1 MKKNAL
7 IAFLAFLFAPLFS
20 HGQGL
25 GSVVGRVTDPAGA
38 AVAGAQVTATQEG
51 TGFSRSAMSDPEGLY
66 VIPSL
71 QPAIYNLTVEA
82 KGFSTSKESGVTL
95 LADQTLTVNVSVKLG
110 VTTEVVTVTGNAL
123 QVDTATSTLKQV
135 IEQQRISELPLNGR
149 NAAQLTLLV
158 AGAVNSPNGGA
169 DQGAT
174 KTFPGAVTYS
184 ANGARQD
191 TISYQLDG
199 GNYVDEYTNVN
210 QPFPFP
216 DALQEFSVQTSN
228 YSAEY
233 GENAGGVVN
242 VITKSGT
249 NSFHGDAFE
258 FVRNPAFNAQNFFAT
273 PTTPD
278 RVKRNQYGGTLGGPI
293 IHDKTY
299 FFAGYQR
306 TAFRNLVLGS
316 SRVVGQ
322 TDISNFLSP
331 KTAACPTCGAP
342 TLAATGPAGALDPG
356 VATLLGIDPT
366 TGTYLGSSA
375 KFSLAGP
382 IPAGSNPTAPFSK
395 PDIENFDSGM
405 GRIDHSIGKNDRITA
420 RYEYDRFTKAP
431 VFNPVLLVAYTD
443 ATFSIVAQNA
453 LIHEAHI
460 FSPRLI
466 NDFRMSFSREVSTRG
481 PSPNAVNLTAFQTA
495 PLPFEPKPSAIQGIG
510 VQGGFNFGDN
520 PTGLFIRNNFTY
532 ADDVS
537 WERGKH
543 DIHFG
548 GMMEWS
554 QVDLKNQ
561 FNQPGIVNF
570 CTQDTYHIQG
580 FPNGQPAALPTY
592 DNFLAGTMCDGGP
605 AGNGYAFQQGAG
617 EFKANRDK
625 FSGLYVQDNYHVS
638 RRLTLNLGLRY
649 EPALPWSDNGNRWA
663 QVNLVAMA
671 ADQVSRVYPNA
682 PPGIFFSGQNGIP
695 GDPGMPKN
703 ALNSN
708 LKGFAP
714 RMGFAYDLFGDGRTS
729 LRGGAGI
736 FYDSRAMGML
746 SNRYVDEWPF
756 SPQFILSTA
765 GNSAPTPGST
775 AGSFSDPLCTQAA
788 TQAALNCSGA
798 QATSYPTFPSPFPA
812 PTNFAYNPPFNQIA
826 VTYDPS
832 GNYHV
837 PTTYEW
843 NLTVE
848 RQLPSNILFR
858 VAYVGSRSL
867 HILETQYYNAGVPC
881 SDPGSNV
888 TSCNGKA
895 NIGVANLTVC
905 EATGGTFSTCVA
917 NTSTAKF
924 KANTFSTTVQA
935 DINDINSSYHSLQ
948 TSVEK
953 RMSHGFT
960 ILANYTYSKSLDDLP
975 FGEGVSGFD
984 TGYSALPLNNPN
996 RHQFDYGPSSFD
1008 HTHVFAGSYVW
1019 QSPSLRSSGSL
1030 IHHLFGDYE
1039 LGGIISAAS
1048 GRPITVLQG
1057 TELSGTGIGNDRGTY
1072 CTGNGV
1078 STDIC
1083 TANVSPYSQNT
1094 CGTTVNCVS
1103 WLNLA
1108 AFEPTKVPCPPGA
1121 PAPCAAGK
1129 TENNPAVFGT
1139 FGNIGKNVFRLPRTA
1154 NWDVQVAKNIAIS
1167 ERWRLQ
1173 IRAEYFNVLNHPT
1186 FAPESISTGAV
1197 NGTDQISSFDKLSSS
1212 SFGTFRAGQA
1222 GDPRVAQLAAK
1233 IFF

>member
-1 MKKNAL
+1 MAGANASGSPRKGKTEMKKNV
-7 IAFLAFLFAPLFS
+7 LAVLFTLLFVPLLS
-20 HGQGL
+20 RAQGL
-25 GSVVGRVTDPAGA
+25 GSITGRVTDPAGA
-38 AVAGAQVTATQEG
+38 SVAEAQVRATQEG
-51 TGFSRSAMSDPEGLY
+51 TGFSRTATTDTEGLY

-71 QPAIYNLTVEA
+71 QPANYTLTVEA
-82 KGFSTSKESGVTL
+82 KGFSTSKESAITL
-95 LADQTLTVNVSVKLG
+95 LADQTLTVNVGLKLG
-110 VTTEVVTVTGNAL
+110 MTTEVVTVTSSAL
-123 QVDTATSTLKQV
+123 QVDIATSTLKQV
-135 IEQQRISELPLNGR
+135 IEQERISELPLNGR

-258 FVRNPAFNAQNFFAT
+258 FVRNPVFNAQNYFAT

-278 RVKRNQYGGTLGGPI
+278 RIKRNQYGGTLGGPI
-293 IHDKTY
+293 IHDKT
-299 FFAGYQR
+299 FFFVGYQR

-316 SRVVGQ
+316 SHVVGQ
-322 TDISNFLSP
+322 TDITNFL
-331 KTAACPTCGAP
+331 TAGKK
-342 TLAATGPAGALDPG
+342 LDPG

-366 TGTYLGSSA
+366 TGAYLGSSA
-375 KFSLAGP
+375 KFSLAGA
-382 IPAGSNPTAPFSK
+382 IPAGANPTVPFSK
-395 PDIENFDSGM
+395 PDVENFDSGI
-405 GRIDHSIGKNDRITA
+405 GRIDHSIGKRDKITG

-431 VFNPVLLVAYTD
+431 VFNPLELVAYTD

-453 LIHEAHI
+453 LLHETHI
-460 FSPRLI
+460 FSPSLI
-466 NDFRMSFSREVSTRG
+466 NDFRASFSREVSTRG
-481 PSPNAVNLTAFQTA
+481 PASNAANLTAFETV

-510 VQGGFNFGDN
+510 VQNGFSFGDN
-520 PTGLFIRNNFTY
+520 PTGIFTRNNFTY

-537 WERGKH
+537 WEKGRH
-543 DIHFG
+543 DLHFG
-548 GMMEWS
+548 AMIEWS
-554 QVDLKNQ
+554 QVDLNNQ

-570 CTQDTYHIQG
+570 CTQDTYL
-580 FPNGQPAALPTY
+580 GQAAGLPTY
-592 DNFLAGTMCDGGP
+592 QNFLSGAMCDGGP

-625 FSGLYVQDNYHVS
+625 FPGLYAQDNFHVNK
-638 RRLTLNLGLRY
+638 RLTLNLGIRY
-649 EPALPWSDNGNRWA
+649 EPAFPWSDTGNRWA

-671 ADQVSRVYPNA
+671 ANITSKVYPNA
-682 PPGIFFSGQNGIP
+682 PPGIFFSPQHGIS
-695 GDPGMPKN
+695 DPGMPKN
-703 ALNSN
+703 ALNSSLN
-708 LKGFAP
+708 GFAP
-714 RMGFAYDLFGDGRTS
+714 RLGFAYDLFGDGKTS
-729 LRGGAGI
+729 LRGGFGI

-765 GNSAPTPGST
+765 GNSSPTPGST
-775 AGSFSDPLCTQAA
+775 AGSFSDPLCTLPA

-812 PTNFAYNPPFNQIA
+812 PTNFAYKPPFNQIA

-832 GNYHV
+832 GVYHV

-843 NLTVE
+843 NLTIE
-848 RQLPSNILFR
+848 RQLPAGVLVR
-858 VAYVGSRSL
+858 AAYVGSRSL
-867 HILETQYYNAGVPC
+867 HILETQYYNAGVSC
-881 SDPGSNV
+881 TDSTSFV
-888 TSCNGKA
+888 TCNGKS
-895 NIGVANLTVC
+895 NVGQANLTVC
-905 EATGGTFSTCVA
+905 EATGGTVASCHGNA
-917 NTSTAKF
+917 NTSGALF
-924 KANTFSTTVQA
+924 KPNTFSTTVQA
-935 DINDINSSYHSLQ
+935 DINDITANYHALQ

-953 RMSHGFT
+953 RMSHGLT
-960 ILANYTYSKSLDDLP
+960 ILANYTFSKSLDDLP

-1008 HTHVFAGSYVW
+1008 HTHVFTGSYVW
-1019 QSPSLRSSGSL
+1019 QSPSLRNSGRL
-1030 IHHLFGDYE
+1030 IHHLLGDYE
-1039 LGGIISAAS
+1039 FGGIITTAS
-1048 GRPITVLQG
+1048 GRPVTVLQG
-1057 TELSGTGIGNDRGTY
+1057 TELSGTGIGNDRGTFI
-1072 CTGNGV
+1072 NGV
-1078 STDIC
+1078 S
-1083 TANVSPYSQNT
+1083 PYGAAS

-1103 WLNLA
+1103 WLNPG
-1108 AFEPTKVPCPPGA
+1108 AFQPTKVG
-1121 PAPCAAGK
+1121 GV
-1129 TENNPAVFGT
+1129 NNALIFGT
-1139 FGNIGKNVFRLPRTA
+1139 FGNIGKNVLRLPHTA
-1154 NWDVQVAKNIAIS
+1154 DWDVQLAKNFFIS
-1167 ERWRLQ
+1167 ERLRLQ
-1173 IRAEYFNVLNHPT
+1173 LRAEYFNVLNHPN
-1186 FAPESISTGAV
+1186 FAPESTSTGTV
-1197 NGTDQISSFDKLSSS
+1197 NGTDQISSFDKLSSN

-1222 GDPRVAQLAAK
+1222 GDPRIAQLAAK

>member
-1 MKKNAL
+1 VGTAEANVPGSPPKGKTEMKKNVL
-7 IAFLAFLFAPLFS
+7 MVLFVLLFVPLFS
-20 HGQGL
+20 RAQGL
-25 GSVVGRVTDPAGA
+25 GSITGRVSDPAGA
-38 AVAGAQVTATQEG
+38 SVAGAQVTATHEG
-51 TGFSRSAMSDPEGLY
+51 TGFSRTATTDAEGLY

-71 QPAIYNLTVEA
+71 QPAMYTLTVEA
-82 KGFSTSKESGVTL
+82 KGFSTLKESAITL
-95 LADQTLTVNVSVKLG
+95 LADQTLTVNVGVKLG
-110 VTTEVVTVTGNAL
+110 MTTEVITVTSGAL

-135 IEQQRISELPLNGR
+135 IEQERISELPLNGR

-249 NSFHGDAFE
+249 NNFHGDAFE
-258 FVRNPAFNAQNFFAT
+258 FVRNPVFNAQNYFAT

-278 RVKRNQYGGTLGGPI
+278 RIKRNQYGGTLGGPI
-293 IHDKTY
+293 IHDKT
-299 FFAGYQR
+299 FFFLGYQR

-316 SRVVGQ
+316 SHVVGQ
-322 TDISNFLSP
+322 TDITNFL
-331 KTAACPTCGAP
+331 AAGKK
-342 TLAATGPAGALDPG
+342 LDPG
-356 VATLLGIDPT
+356 VATMLGIDPT
-366 TGTYLGSSA
+366 SGAYLGSSA
-375 KFSLAGP
+375 KFSLAGA
-382 IPAGSNPTAPFSK
+382 IPTGANPTVPFSK
-395 PDIENFDSGM
+395 PDIENFDSGI
-405 GRIDHSIGKNDRITA
+405 GRIDHSIGKRDKITG

-431 VFNPVLLVAYTD
+431 VFNPLELVAYTD

-453 LIHEAHI
+453 LLHETHI
-460 FSPRLI
+460 FSPTLI
-466 NDFRMSFSREVSTRG
+466 NDFRVSYSREVSTRG
-481 PSPNAVNLTAFQTA
+481 PASNAVNLSAFETV
-495 PLPFEPKPSAIQGIG
+495 PLPFQPKPSAIQGIG
-510 VQGGFNFGDN
+510 VQNGFSFGDN
-520 PTGLFIRNNFTY
+520 PTGIFTRNNFTY

-537 WERGKH
+537 WEKGKH
-543 DIHFG
+543 DFHFG
-548 GMMEWS
+548 AMIEWS
-554 QVDLKNQ
+554 QVDLNNQ

-570 CTQDTYHIQG
+570 CTQDTYL
-580 FPNGQPAALPTY
+580 GQAAGLPTY
-592 DNFLAGTMCDGGP
+592 QNFLSGAMCDGGP

-625 FSGLYVQDNYHVS
+625 FPGLYAQDNFHFNK
-638 RRLTLNLGLRY
+638 RLTLNLGVRY
-649 EPALPWSDNGNRWA
+649 EPAFPWSDTGNRWA

-671 ADQVSRVYPNA
+671 ADITSKVYPNA
-682 PPGIFFSGQNGIP
+682 PPGVFFSPQHGIS
-695 GDPGMPKN
+695 DPGMPKN
-703 ALNSN
+703 ALNSSF
-708 LKGFAP
+708 KGFAP
-714 RMGFAYDLFGDGRTS
+714 RIGFAYDLFGDGKTS
-729 LRGGAGI
+729 LRGGFGI

-765 GNSAPTPGST
+765 GNSSPTPGST
-775 AGSFSDPLCTQAA
+775 AGSFSDPLCTLPA
-788 TQAALNCSGA
+788 TQATLNCSGA
-798 QATSYPTFPSPFPA
+798 QATAYPTFPSPSPA
-812 PTNFAYNPPFNQIA
+812 PTNFSYNPPFNQIA

-832 GNYHV
+832 GVYHV

-848 RQLPSNILFR
+848 RQLPAGVLVR
-858 VAYVGSRSL
+858 AAYVGSRTL

-881 SDPGSNV
+881 ADAASFVP
-888 TSCNGKA
+888 CNGKA
-895 NIGVANLTVC
+895 NVGQANLTVC
-905 EATGGTFSTCVA
+905 EATGGTVA
-917 NTSTAKF
+917 SCHGNANASGALF
-924 KANTFSTTVQA
+924 KPNTFSTTVQA
-935 DINDINSSYHSLQ
+935 DITDVNASYHALQ
-948 TSVEK
+948 MSAEK

-1008 HTHVFAGSYVW
+1008 HAHVFTGSYVW
-1019 QSPSLRSSGSL
+1019 QSPSLRGSGSL
-1030 IHHLFGDYE
+1030 IHHLLGDYE

-1048 GRPITVLQG
+1048 GRPITILQG
-1057 TELSGTGIGNDRGTY
+1057 TELSGTGIGNDRGTVISGASLY
-1072 CTGNGV
+1072 S
-1078 STDIC
+1078 ST
-1083 TANVSPYSQNT
+1083 A
-1094 CGTTVNCVS
+1094 CGTTVGCVS
-1103 WLNLA
+1103 WLNPA
-1108 AFEPTKVPCPPGA
+1108 ALQPSKVTTGCTPPA
-1121 PAPCAAGK
+1121 TSC
-1129 TENNPAVFGT
+1129 NNPAIFGT
-1139 FGNIGKNVFRLPRTA
+1139 FGNIGKNVLRLPHTA
-1154 NWDVQVAKNIAIS
+1154 NWDVQLAKNFFIS
-1167 ERWRLQ
+1167 ERMKLQ
-1173 IRAEYFNVLNHPT
+1173 LRAEYFNVLNHPN
-1186 FAPESISTGAV
+1186 FAPESISTGTV
-1197 NGTDQISSFDKLSSS
+1197 NSTDQISSFDKLSSN

-1222 GDPRVAQLAAK
+1222 GDPRIAQLAVK

>member
-1 MKKNAL
+1 MKKNVLITLLAL
-7 IAFLAFLFAPLFS
+7 LFAPLFS

-25 GSVVGRVTDPAGA
+25 GSIVGRVTDPAGA

-51 TGFSRSAMSDPEGLY
+51 TGFSRSATTDTEGLY

-258 FVRNPAFNAQNFFAT
+258 FVRNPALNAQNFFAT
-273 PTTPD
+273 PSTPD
-278 RVKRNQYGGTLGGPI
+278 QIKRNQYGGTIGGPV
-293 IHDKTY
+293 IHDKT
-299 FFAGYQR
+299 FFFGGYQR
-306 TAFRNLVLGS
+306 TAFRNLLLGGS
-316 SRVVGQ
+316 SVVGQ
-322 TDISNFLSP
+322 TDITNFL
-331 KTAACPTCGAP
+331 
-342 TLAATGPAGALDPG
+342 ATGGPGGTPGKIDPA
-356 VATLLGIDPT
+356 VANMLGINPT
-366 TGTYLGSSA
+366 TGAYLGASA

-382 IPAGSNPTAPFSK
+382 ILTGSNPTVPFSK
-395 PDIENFDSGM
+395 PDTENFDSGI
-405 GRIDHSIGKNDRITA
+405 GRLDHSIRKDDKLTL
-420 RYEYDRFTKAP
+420 RYEFDRFTKAP
-431 VFNPVLLVAYTD
+431 VFNPLLLAAYTD
-443 ATFSIVAQNA
+443 ATFSIIAQNA
-453 LIHEAHI
+453 LIHETHI
-460 FSPRLI
+460 FSPRFI
-466 NDFRMSFSREVSTRG
+466 NDFRMSYSREVSNRG
-481 PSPNAVNLTAFQTA
+481 PAPNAVDVRAFGVA
-495 PLPFEPKPSAIQGIG
+495 LPFEPKPSAIQGIG
-510 VQGGFNFGDN
+510 VQNGFTFGDN

-532 ADDVS
+532 ADDLS
-537 WERGKH
+537 WEKGKH
-543 DIHFG
+543 DFHFG
-548 GMMEWS
+548 GMIEWS
-554 QVDLKNQ
+554 QVDLVNQ
-561 FNQPGIVNF
+561 FNQPGIFNF
-570 CTQDTYHIQG
+570 CTQDTYL
-580 FPNGQPAALPTY
+580 GQPTGLRTY
-592 DNFLAGTMCDGGP
+592 TNFLGGIICDGNRT
-605 AGNGYAFQQGAG
+605 GNGYAFQQGAG

-625 FSGLYVQDNYHVS
+625 FSGLYIQDNFRVS

-671 ADQVSRVYPNA
+671 ANQISTVYPNA

-695 GDPGMPKN
+695 SDPGMPKN

-714 RMGFAYDLFGDGRTS
+714 RVGFAYDLFGDGRTS

-812 PTNFAYNPPFNQIA
+812 PTNFPYSPPFNQIA

-832 GNYHV
+832 GVYHV
-837 PTTYEW
+837 PTVFEW

-848 RQLPSNILFR
+848 RQLPAGFLVR
-858 VAYVGSRSL
+858 AAYVGSRSL

-881 SDPGSNV
+881 NDPSSAV
-888 TSCNGKA
+888 ACNGKA
-895 NIGVANLTVC
+895 NVGQANLTVC
-905 EATGGTFSTCVA
+905 EATGGTVA
-917 NTSTAKF
+917 SCHGNPNTSGALF
-924 KANTFSTTVQA
+924 KPNTFSTTVQA
-935 DINDINSSYHSLQ
+935 DINDINASYHSLQ

-953 RMSHGFT
+953 RMSHGLT

-1008 HTHVFAGSYVW
+1008 HTHVFTGSYVW
-1019 QSPSLRSSGSL
+1019 QSPSLKSSGSL

-1039 LGGIISAAS
+1039 LGGIVSAAS

-1057 TELSGTGIGNDRGTY
+1057 TEISGTGIGNDRGTLVA
-1072 CTGNGV
+1072 G
-1078 STDIC
+1078 I
-1083 TANVSPYSQNT
+1083 SPYSSNT
-1094 CGTTVNCVS
+1094 CGTTIHCVS
-1103 WLNLA
+1103 WLNRG
-1108 AFEPTKVPCPPGA
+1108 AFQPTTITTGCTPPA
-1121 PAPCAAGK
+1121 TSC
-1129 TENNPAVFGT
+1129 NNPAIFGT
-1139 FGNIGKNVFRLPRTA
+1139 FGNIGKNVLRLPRTA
-1154 NWDVQVAKNIAIS
+1154 NWDVQIAKNISIS
-1167 ERWRLQ
+1167 ERWRVQL
-1173 IRAEYFNVLNHPT
+1173 RAEYFNVLNHPT

-1197 NGTDQISSFDKLSSS
+1197 NGTDQITSFDKLNSS

-1222 GDPRVAQLAAK
+1222 GDPRIAQLAVK
-1233 IFF
+1233 VFF

>member
-1 MKKNAL
+1 MKKNVLITLLAL
-7 IAFLAFLFAPLFS
+7 LFAPLFS

-25 GSVVGRVTDPAGA
+25 GSIVGRVTDPAGA

-51 TGFSRSAMSDPEGLY
+51 TGFSRSATTDTEGLY

-258 FVRNPAFNAQNFFAT
+258 FVRNPALNAQNFFAT

-278 RVKRNQYGGTLGGPI
+278 QIKRNQYGGTIGGPV
-293 IHDKTY
+293 IHDKT
-299 FFAGYQR
+299 FFFGGYQR
-306 TAFRNLVLGS
+306 TAFRNLLLGGS
-316 SRVVGQ
+316 SVVGQ
-322 TDISNFLSP
+322 TDITNFL
-331 KTAACPTCGAP
+331 
-342 TLAATGPAGALDPG
+342 ATGGPGGTPGKIDPA
-356 VATLLGIDPT
+356 VANMLGINPT
-366 TGTYLGSSA
+366 TGAYLGASA

-382 IPAGSNPTAPFSK
+382 ILTGSNPTVPFSK
-395 PDIENFDSGM
+395 PDTENFDSGI
-405 GRIDHSIGKNDRITA
+405 GRLDHSIRKDDKLTL
-420 RYEYDRFTKAP
+420 RYEFDRFTKAP
-431 VFNPVLLVAYTD
+431 VFNPLLLAAYTD
-443 ATFSIVAQNA
+443 ATFSIIAQNA
-453 LIHEAHI
+453 LIHETHI
-460 FSPRLI
+460 FSPRFI
-466 NDFRMSFSREVSTRG
+466 NDFRMSYSREVSNRG
-481 PSPNAVNLTAFQTA
+481 PAPNAVDVRAFGVA
-495 PLPFEPKPSAIQGIG
+495 LPFEPKPSAIQGIG
-510 VQGGFNFGDN
+510 VQNGFTFGDN

-532 ADDVS
+532 ADDLS
-537 WERGKH
+537 WEKGKH
-543 DIHFG
+543 DFHFG
-548 GMMEWS
+548 GMIEWS
-554 QVDLKNQ
+554 QVDLVNQ
-561 FNQPGIVNF
+561 FNQPGIFNF
-570 CTQDTYHIQG
+570 CTQDTYL
-580 FPNGQPAALPTY
+580 GQPTGLRTY
-592 DNFLAGTMCDGGP
+592 TNFLGGIICDGNRT
-605 AGNGYAFQQGAG
+605 GNGYAFQQGAG

-625 FSGLYVQDNYHVS
+625 FSGLYIQDNFRVS

-671 ADQVSRVYPNA
+671 ANQVSRVYPNA

-695 GDPGMPKN
+695 SDPGMPKN

-714 RMGFAYDLFGDGRTS
+714 RVGFAYDLFGDGRTS

-812 PTNFAYNPPFNQIA
+812 PTNFPYSPPFNQIA

-832 GNYHV
+832 GVYHV
-837 PTTYEW
+837 PTVFEW

-848 RQLPSNILFR
+848 RQLPAGFLVR
-858 VAYVGSRSL
+858 AAYVGSRSL

-881 SDPGSNV
+881 NDPSSAV
-888 TSCNGKA
+888 ACNGKA
-895 NIGVANLTVC
+895 NVGQANLTVC
-905 EATGGTFSTCVA
+905 EATGGTVA
-917 NTSTAKF
+917 SCHGNPNTSGALF
-924 KANTFSTTVQA
+924 KPNTFSTTVQA
-935 DINDINSSYHSLQ
+935 DINDINASYHSLQ

-953 RMSHGFT
+953 RMSHGLT
-960 ILANYTYSKSLDDLP
+960 ILANYTYAKSLDDLP

-1008 HTHVFAGSYVW
+1008 HTHVFTGSYVW
-1019 QSPSLRSSGSL
+1019 QSPSLKSSGSL

-1039 LGGIISAAS
+1039 LGGIVSAAS

-1057 TELSGTGIGNDRGTY
+1057 TEISGTGIGNDRGTLVA
-1072 CTGNGV
+1072 G
-1078 STDIC
+1078 I
-1083 TANVSPYSQNT
+1083 SPYSSNT
-1094 CGTTVNCVS
+1094 CGTTIHCVS
-1103 WLNLA
+1103 WLNRA
-1108 AFEPTKVPCPPGA
+1108 AFQPTTITTGCTPPA
-1121 PAPCAAGK
+1121 TRC
-1129 TENNPAVFGT
+1129 NNPAIFGT
-1139 FGNIGKNVFRLPRTA
+1139 FGNIGKNVLRLPRTA
-1154 NWDVQVAKNIAIS
+1154 NWDVQIAKNISIS
-1167 ERWRLQ
+1167 ERWRVQL
-1173 IRAEYFNVLNHPT
+1173 RAEYFNVLNHPT

-1197 NGTDQISSFDKLSSS
+1197 NGTDQITSFDKLNSS

>member
-25 GSVVGRVTDPAGA
+25 GSVVGRVRDPAGA

-51 TGFSRSAMSDPEGLY
+51 TGFSRSAMTDPEGLY

-342 TLAATGPAGALDPG
+342 TLAATGPAGTLDPG

-453 LIHEAHI
+453 LIHETHI

-775 AGSFSDPLCTQAA
+775 AGSFSDPLCTQAT

-1019 QSPSLRSSGSL
+1019 QSPSLKSSGSL

-1078 STDIC
+1078 STDTC

>member
-1 MKKNAL
+1 MKNNVVMVLFAL
-7 IAFLAFLFAPLFS
+7 LFAPLFS
-20 HGQGL
+20 QAQGL
-25 GSVVGRVTDPAGA
+25 GSITGRVTDPAGA
-38 AVAGAQVTATQEG
+38 SVAGAQVTATQEG
-51 TGFSRSAMSDPEGLY
+51 TGFARSAATDAEGLY

-71 QPAIYNLTVEA
+71 QPATYTLTVEA
-82 KGFSTSKESGVTL
+82 KGFSTSKERAITL
-95 LADQTLTVNVSVKLG
+95 LADQTLTLNVGLKLG
-110 VTTEVVTVTGNAL
+110 TTTEVVTVSTVAL

-135 IEQQRISELPLNGR
+135 IEQERISELPLNGR

-258 FVRNPAFNAQNFFAT
+258 FVRNPVFNAQNYFAT

-278 RVKRNQYGGTLGGPI
+278 QIKRNQYGGTFGGPM
-293 IHDKTY
+293 IHDKT
-299 FFAGYQR
+299 FFFLGYQR

-316 SRVVGQ
+316 SHVVGQ
-322 TDISNFLSP
+322 TDITKF
-331 KTAACPTCGAP
+331 
-342 TLAATGPAGALDPG
+342 LAAGKTLDPG
-356 VATLLGIDPT
+356 VATMLGIDPT
-366 TGTYLGSSA
+366 TGAYLGSAA
-375 KFSLAGP
+375 KFSLAGA
-382 IPAGSNPTAPFSK
+382 IPTGANPTVPFSK
-395 PDIENFDSGM
+395 PDIENYDSGI
-405 GRIDHSIGKNDRITA
+405 GRVDHSMGKKDKITG
-420 RYEYDRFTKAP
+420 RYEYDRFRKAP
-431 VFNPVLLVAYTD
+431 VFNPLELVAYTD

-453 LIHEAHI
+453 LLHETHI
-460 FSPRLI
+460 FSSTLI
-466 NDFRMSFSREVSTRG
+466 NDFRASYSREVSTRG
-481 PSPNAVNLTAFQTA
+481 PASNAVNLTAFETA

-510 VQGGFNFGDN
+510 VQNGFSFGDN
-520 PTGLFIRNNFTY
+520 PTGIFTRNNFTY

-543 DIHFG
+543 DFHFG
-548 GMMEWS
+548 GMIEWS
-554 QVDLKNQ
+554 QVDLNNQ

-570 CTQDTYHIQG
+570 CTQDTYL
-580 FPNGQPAALPTY
+580 GQAAGLPSY
-592 DNFLAGTMCDGGP
+592 QNFLAGTMCDGGP

-625 FSGLYVQDNYHVS
+625 FPGLYAQDNFRLS
-638 RRLTLNLGLRY
+638 NRLTLNLGLRY
-649 EPALPWSDNGNRWA
+649 EPGFPWSDTGNRWA

-671 ADQVSRVYPNA
+671 ANITSKVYPQA
-682 PPGIFFSGQNGIP
+682 PPGIFFAPQHGIS
-695 GDPGMPKN
+695 DPGMPKN
-703 ALNSN
+703 ALNSD

-714 RMGFAYDLFGDGRTS
+714 RIGFAYDLFGDGKTS
-729 LRGGAGI
+729 LRGGFGI

-775 AGSFSDPLCTQAA
+775 AGSFSDPLCTLPA

-812 PTNFAYNPPFNQIA
+812 PTNFAYHPPFNQIA

-832 GNYHV
+832 GVYHV
-837 PTTYEW
+837 PATYEW

-848 RQLPSNILFR
+848 RQLAGGILVR
-858 VAYVGSRSL
+858 AAYVGSRSL
-867 HILETQYYNAGVPC
+867 HILETQYYNAGAPC
-881 SDPGSNV
+881 NPAIPGN
-888 TSCNGKA
+888 CNGKA
-895 NIGVANLTVC
+895 NTGQANLLVN
-905 EATGGTFSTCVA
+905 AASGGA
-917 NTSTAKF
+917 F
-924 KANTFSTTVQA
+924 KTNTFSTTVQA
-935 DINDINSSYHSLQ
+935 DINDINANYHALQ

-953 RMSHGFT
+953 RMSHGLT

-975 FGEGVSGFD
+975 FSEGVSGFD

-996 RHQFDYGPSSFD
+996 RHPFDYGPSSFD
-1008 HTHVFAGSYVW
+1008 HTHVFTGSYVW
-1019 QSPSLRSSGSL
+1019 QSPSLKSSGTL
-1030 IHHLFGDYE
+1030 MHYLLGDYE
-1039 LGGIISAAS
+1039 FAGIITAAS

-1057 TELSGTGIGNDRGTY
+1057 TELSGTGIGNDRGTFIA
-1072 CTGNGV
+1072 GV
-1078 STDIC
+1078 S
-1083 TANVSPYSQNT
+1083 AYGSGS

-1103 WLNLA
+1103 WLNPA
-1108 AFEPTKVPCPPGA
+1108 AFQPTKVTTGCTPPA
-1121 PAPCAAGK
+1121 TTC
-1129 TENNPAVFGT
+1129 NNPAIFGT
-1139 FGNIGKNVFRLPRTA
+1139 FGDIGKNVLRLPHTA
-1154 NWDVQVAKNIAIS
+1154 NWDVQLARNFFIT

-1173 IRAEYFNVLNHPT
+1173 LRAEYFNVLNHPN

-1197 NGTDQISSFDKLSSS
+1197 NGTDQISSFDKLSSN

-1222 GDPRVAQLAAK
+1222 GDPRIAQLAAK